1 MVFRLV
7 EKIFDNEVITGLKN
21 RKKCGRHPELSDK
34 TSYKIKT
41 ILRESNQGWT
51 TKQIEELI
59 IRESG
64 IKYHYTHIYRIVKK
78 WGFKQKVPRKVHVN
92 TASKEEKD
100 EFKKRPARFLW
111 IYPPPRTERLCHSIF
126 RRIFFF
132 FYDSLVRRVWI
143 VKEKRP
149 VVRITSSHELSC
161 LFGAVSMMDQKQL
174 FRQYDKFNTETFL
187 DFLKEIHHKFPVLSF
202 HGQSTPPHYKSMRV
216 KDYLKVNRDTLVPVY
231 LPTASPEFMM
241 LEEVWN
247 IAKRDLLLLKYYSSF
262 DEFKEKISL
271 YFRTKKFGLNMRNYL
286 LRTV

>member
-1 MVFRLV
+1 MD
-7 EKIFDNEVITGLKN
+7 I
-21 RKKCGRHPELSDK
+21 RHEQKDFAIVSLD
-34 TSYKIKT
+34 
-41 ILRESNQGWT
+41 ES
-51 TKQIEELI
+51 
-59 IRESG
+59 
-64 IKYHYTHIYRIVKK
+64 
-78 WGFKQKVPRKVHVN
+78 
-92 TASKEEKD
+92 
-100 EFKKRPARFLW
+100 
-111 IYPPPRTERLCHSIF
+111 
-126 RRIFFF
+126 FF

-187 DFLKEIHHKFPVLSF
+187 DFLKEIHHKFPKCYLF
-202 HGQSTPPHYKSMRV
+202 MDKAPPHYKSRRV
-216 KDYLKVNRDTLVPVY
+216 KDYLEENRDTLVSVY